1 MVKFMLLNGDN
12 SMVSII
18 GMSLATATGPFW
30 GLFASYL
37 GAIGAFFSGSATI
50 SNLIFGGV
58 QQSIATQ
65 TGLNMTSILAMQ
77 SVGGAMGNMTCINNI
92 IAASS
97 VSGVRRQEG
106 YIMQKTAIPMFVYG
120 IIAALIGLLL

>member
-1 MVKFMLLNGDN
+1 MVTIPWSLLLVCLLRQRQDHSGACLLLI
-12 SMVSII
+12 SV
-18 GMSLATATGPFW
+18 
-30 GLFASYL
+30 
-37 GAIGAFFSGSATI
+37 AIGAFFSGSATI

>member
-1 MVKFMLLNGDN
+1 M
-12 SMVSII
+12 
-18 GMSLATATGPFW
+18 
-30 GLFASYL
+30 
-37 GAIGAFFSGSATI
+37 

-106 YIMQKTAIPMFVYG
+106 YLMQKTAIPMFVYG
-120 IIAALIGLLL
+120 IIIALVGLFL